1 MLSARPT
8 FVFLAAHLPPHHR
21 YISLLMMVHHVVA
34 KNKLCFLY
42 LYIFLICFVRL
53 ASSFKTRKERGVATI
68 ARHFPFYL
76 SFSSYFGLYSLV
88 FHYRNVSTHH
98 CTVHSRVDPL
108 LCSPMLSSPH
118 LLPESSPLG
127 TSASL
132 QAGGAAAV
140 SPMRGG
146 GPERALALARSY
158 DAWDMRNALPP
169 GAAPSP
175 RSRRVAPTPRS
186 TSAAALAAL
195 MERAATD
202 AERQL
207 TQIVQEEIR
216 DLLRRTLDAES
227 EVAPY
232 KNLLAE
238 AHCAL
243 ADAKQDGGLQWQQRA
258 ADAEERQRAAIEAR
272 DADAEANLAHVQA
285 DLERQLKS
293 ARKWKQRAAD
303 AEERQRAA
311 IEARDADTEE
321 KLARVQ
327 ADLERQLKAGRDDME
342 SRVALKDAAVQS
354 DRVRMIVK
362 QALRRMSNARLAA
375 ALGSWRRTVAALE
388 KAEAKGALQLERLNG
403 VLARL
408 RARLE
413 RAPLAR
419 GFTSWRAYVAAA
431 VMAAA
436 RLEHKRDC
444 VRTREVHEVELRK
457 VRAELATERRAH
469 LELMR
474 DMKADDELRRKER
487 DESVTRAHEQQS
499 RDAASAAA
507 QRQRVQEQVCCA
519 HASVASPTGRGSL
532 ARRGCTRR
540 DERDRPSATMTPSRW
555 VRDRLSSCAPRRAAR
570 RRAASRATAWHA
582 ATRRSRSSSRAGRRS
597 SGSARARSSSASWR
611 SCRPSR
617 PRCSSR
623 RRSVRR
629 DAVAHMRV
637 PSLSPRGATLH
648 YAPRGGRGAAR
659 GAHGGD
665 FVVVRGAT
673 PYATRIVDR
682 NRSRCCACASS
693 SRESSATTS
702 ASRRDARR
710 ETRDAREA
718 VAAGRAEAAAGGEER
733 PPPVEGRR
741 VLGRRRG
748 GGSVGEAAVKGRNR
762 P

>member
-1 MLSARPT
+1 
-8 FVFLAAHLPPHHR
+8 
-21 YISLLMMVHHVVA
+21 
-34 KNKLCFLY
+34 
-42 LYIFLICFVRL
+42 
-53 ASSFKTRKERGVATI
+53 
-68 ARHFPFYL
+68 
-76 SFSSYFGLYSLV
+76 
-88 FHYRNVSTHH
+88 
-98 CTVHSRVDPL
+98 
-108 LCSPMLSSPH
+108 
-118 LLPESSPLG
+118 
-127 TSASL
+127 
-132 QAGGAAAV
+132 
-140 SPMRGG
+140 MRGG

-158 DAWDMRNALPP
+158 DAWDIRNALPP

-175 RSRRVAPTPRS
+175 RSRRGAPTPGS

-232 KNLLAE
+232 KDLLAE

-311 IEARDADTEE
+311 IKARDADTEA

-375 ALGSWRRTVAALE
+375 ALGSWRRTVAAIE

-436 RLEHKRDC
+436 RLEHKRDR
-444 VRTREVHEVELRK
+444 VRTI
-457 VRAELATERRAH
+457 
-469 LELMR
+469 
-474 DMKADDELRRKER
+474 MKQALRRMSNAR
-487 DESVTRAHEQQS
+487 L
-499 RDAASAAA
+499 AAA
-507 QRQRVQEQVCCA
+507 LGSWRRI
-519 HASVASPTGRGSL
+519 VAALEKAEAKGALQLERLNGVL
-532 ARRGCTRR
+532 ARLRARLERAPLARGFTSWRAYVAAGS
-540 DERDRPSATMTPSRW
+540 DGG
-555 VRDRLSSCAPRRAAR
+555 RAAR
-570 RRAASRATAWHA
+570 A
-582 ATRRSRSSSRAGRRS
+582 
-597 SGSARARSSSASWR
+597 
-611 SCRPSR
+611 
-617 PRCSSR
+617 
-623 RRSVRR
+623 
-629 DAVAHMRV
+629 
-637 PSLSPRGATLH
+637 
-648 YAPRGGRGAAR
+648 
-659 GAHGGD
+659 
-665 FVVVRGAT
+665 
-673 PYATRIVDR
+673 
-682 NRSRCCACASS
+682 
-693 SRESSATTS
+693 
-702 ASRRDARR
+702 
-710 ETRDAREA
+710 
-718 VAAGRAEAAAGGEER
+718 
-733 PPPVEGRR
+733 
-741 VLGRRRG
+741 
-748 GGSVGEAAVKGRNR
+748 
-762 P
+762 